1 MALGEGAEEG
11 NGLHNIAA
19 TLQTSSPEYSDL
31 PVTALR
37 VPIFSEMTEE
47 QKKSFVTLCGIDF
60 NK

>member
-1 MALGEGAEEG
+1 MLEEG

-19 TLQTSSPEYSDL
+19 TLQISSPEYSDL

-47 QKKSFVTLCGIDF
+47 QKKFFIALCGIDLE
-60 NK
+60 K